1 MHLAIRMAAN
11 PFSINAVRCLL
22 IEPFAE
28 SALNEEAGKLLL
40 EDYVDFFKQA
50 QLMTQIHAMPQK
62 RPVPL
67 GTRQVAGNTEPLCT
81 VRGTQ
86 PPGQG
91 CSSPVAKKAKNWVK
105 PDPATGTAAAKKRA
119 LKRL

>member
-1 MHLAIRMAAN
+1 MTVSCTL
-11 PFSINAVRCLL
+11 AVRCLL

-40 EDYVDFFKQA
+40 EDYTDFCKQA
-50 QLMTQIHAMPQK
+50 QLITQIHAMPQK

-67 GTRQVAGNTEPLCT
+67 GTRQVEGNAEP
-81 VRGTQ
+81 VAAARATQ
-86 PPGQG
+86 PAGQG
-91 CSSPVAKKAKNWVK
+91 CSSPAAKKVKSWAKPEPV
-105 PDPATGTAAAKKRA
+105 TGTAAAKKRA